1 MAKVA
6 RVGGFYQRRRSPSLS
21 NVFFLQLL
29 AHVRLIKRD
38 GRPFITDAR
47 SRFRYSN
54 VTFFDFFSSIE
65 KCRLTT
71 STFFDDDGDA
81 DVNEKHLH
89 PKTDNIC
96 QTNQNRNKMKLL
108 GKIELMSFIH
118 NIDSKKKWAC
128 SDSWFLR
135 PKKLVQFGL
144 LSFPGSVAQLLGCR
158 RISYPHEVSSVK

>member
-6 RVGGFYQRRRSPSLS
+6 RVEGFYQRRRSRSLS
-21 NVFFLQLL
+21 NVFFSPTPGTRAFDQTRW
-29 AHVRLIKRD
+29 ATIYYRREKSISIFKRY
-38 GRPFITDAR
+38 FLWL
-47 SRFRYSN
+47 
-54 VTFFDFFSSIE
+54 FSSIE

-71 STFFDDDGDA
+71 STFFDDDDDG

-128 SDSWFLR
+128 SDSWSLR